1 MPSATV
7 NTLIPGGAVV
17 PSLVTKL
24 TRGKPVNLGTLI
36 AANTAVAFTIPE
48 PTRDNQGYL
57 IIQVTGTG
65 GTTATLEGSI
75 DGGATWW
82 TIPALATP
90 LLSVTGQLTGD
101 TAATF
106 AAQYQVSGM
115 GAGVTFKFG
124 YAGAG
129 VPTAVVW
136 ALVG

>member
-7 NTLIPGGAVV
+7 NTLSPGGNVV

-24 TRGKPVNLGTLI
+24 TRGRFAQLGTLV

-48 PTRDNQGYL
+48 PTRDNQGVL
-57 IIQVTGTG
+57 VVQTSGTA

-75 DGGATWW
+75 DGGNTFFV
-82 TIPALATP
+82 IPASTNPTLAI
-90 LLSVTGQLTGD
+90 TGQLTGD

-106 AAQYQVSGM
+106 AACYQVSGM
-115 GAGVTFKFG
+115 GAGTLFKFG
-124 YAGAG
+124 FAGAG
-129 VPTAVVW
+129 TPTAIVF

>member
-7 NTLIPGGAVV
+7 NTLIPGGVVV
-17 PSLVTKL
+17 PALVTKL

-48 PTRDNQGYL
+48 PTRDNQGFL
-57 IIQVTGTG
+57 IIQVTGTA

-82 TIPALATP
+82 VISPLATP
-90 LLSVTGQLTGD
+90 LLAVTGQLTGD
-101 TAATF
+101 TAAAF
-106 AAQYQVSGM
+106 AAQFQVSGM
-115 GAGVTFKFG
+115 GAGVLFKFG